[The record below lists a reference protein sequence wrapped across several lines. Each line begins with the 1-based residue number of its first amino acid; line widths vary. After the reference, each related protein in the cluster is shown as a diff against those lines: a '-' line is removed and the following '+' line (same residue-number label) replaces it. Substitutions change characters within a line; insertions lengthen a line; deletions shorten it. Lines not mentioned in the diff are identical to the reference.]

1 MKSGKAVGP
10 DDIPVE
16 VWKCLGE
23 AAVESLASLFNRV
36 LESERMPEEWRRSV
50 LVPIFKNKG
59 DVQSCSN
66 YRGIKLM
73 SHTMKLWERVV
84 EARLRKVVEI
94 CEQQYGFMPRKS
106 TTDAIFAL
114 RILMEKYRDGQRELH
129 CVFVDLEKAYDR
141 VPREELWYCMRKSG
155 VAEKYVR
162 VVQDMYERSRT
173 VVKCAVGQTEEFK
186 VEVGLHQGSALSPFL
201 FAIVMDQLSEEV
213 RQESPWTMM
222 FADDIVI
229 CSESR
234 EQVEENLERWRFA
247 LERRGM
253 KVSRSKTEYMCVNER
268 KGSGTVRLQGE
279 EVKKVQ
285 KFKYLGSTVQSNG
298 ECGKER
304 ECPIAKFEEQR
315 AKVRRTT
322 SRLGSR
328 LTFEPTSSNPVI
340 EHKVGNQYEASFPE
354 LTQAQIQFTQTGDV
368 LPGTPNEEEDELF
381 KDVDP
386 KTLAAVLLEALNN
399 SQEPISKQE
408 KKEVDNYMVE
418 EDRETPN
425 FDRERNGDQELEL
438 VRAAAEEQGREERE
452 REQDEQR
459 KREEEEEE
467 LLTERVTSHTTS
479 QTVPVNEQEV
489 VAKEVASKEEQETE
503 GLTDRN
509 KNEQLSPEELKNLE
523 TMLEEFQSYS
533 TATKRERDSS
543 SGQRESRGDYF
554 DYLDRNGLMNNEI
567 KPKPKGYDLALSK
580 KKLKWQQEQE
590 KNKNRPLYKGGNF
603 MDDFNDNI
611 EDQEQEDGEDEEEL
625 LSPEEEEARAKAE
638 QEEVRRQAAEAQR
651 AKAEEEKLAD
661 IASDMILQYMV
672 KQDGKKYRDNNA
684 AEDKRSEE
692 DGANDDDDIDP
703 QTIDKLI
710 EISSKLHLPA
720 DDVVDIIS
728 DVEKK
733 KKKDA
738 PETLQ
743 WQRPLVPPPAPD
755 VPSSVLRA
763 SSPSKP
769 PKPNTNVLK
778 SWFKER
784 ASIKPSKQDFWI
796 KQQWPFW
803 TYPSYRRY
811 QKPYNSYYT
820 IYMPP
825 PQPKPR
831 YYAKPSYSLNDI
843 LRNSLDYDYPLKQ
856 RYLPWTQSRQR
867 APLAFRRNLYFPNYI
882 VPQPRTFKGI
892 PIPKPRSPL
901 RHRPAYF
908 YSPTASV
915 VAPPDSYYSQM
926 EQPQPDSNEE
936 LGNFIEKVFLKR
948 PRMFQ

>member
-1 MKSGKAVGP
+1 MLYFIHLVSVHSSGHCSVASGSGLVPHRNSYQWSADVNEQRSKNKEQKCVGP
-10 DDIPVE
+10 RHAWDP
-16 VWKCLGE
+16 G
-23 AAVESLASLFNRV
+23 A
-36 LESERMPEEWRRSV
+36 
-50 LVPIFKNKG
+50 
-59 DVQSCSN
+59 
-66 YRGIKLM
+66 
-73 SHTMKLWERVV
+73 
-84 EARLRKVVEI
+84 
-94 CEQQYGFMPRKS
+94 
-106 TTDAIFAL
+106 
-114 RILMEKYRDGQRELH
+114 
-129 CVFVDLEKAYDR
+129 
-141 VPREELWYCMRKSG
+141 
-155 VAEKYVR
+155 
-162 VVQDMYERSRT
+162 
-173 VVKCAVGQTEEFK
+173 
-186 VEVGLHQGSALSPFL
+186 SPFSTL
-201 FAIVMDQLSEEV
+201 LICMVMIRCQ
-213 RQESPWTMM
+213 
-222 FADDIVI
+222 
-229 CSESR
+229 
-234 EQVEENLERWRFA
+234 
-247 LERRGM
+247 
-253 KVSRSKTEYMCVNER
+253 KVSRAPVVLLFFLFS
-268 KGSGTVRLQGE
+268 
-279 EVKKVQ
+279 
-285 KFKYLGSTVQSNG
+285 
-298 ECGKER
+298 
-304 ECPIAKFEEQR
+304 
-315 AKVRRTT
+315 
-322 SRLGSR
+322 
-328 LTFEPTSSNPVI
+328 LTFEPTNSIPVTEHRVGNRYEPSSN
-340 EHKVGNQYEASFPE
+340 E
-354 LTQAQIQFTQTGDV
+354 LTQAQIQFTQTRDV
-368 LPGTPNEEEDELF
+368 LPGTPIEEEDELF

-386 KTLAAVLLEALNN
+386 KTLAAVLLEALNKP
-399 SQEPISKQE
+399 QEVMSEQE
-408 KKEVDNYMVE
+408 KNGGEKDMAE
-418 EDRETPN
+418 EDIETQS
-425 FDRERNGDQELEL
+425 FDRERDEDQELEL
-438 VRAAAEEQGREERE
+438 VRAAAEAKGREERE
-452 REQDEQR
+452 KEQDDQERKEQ
-459 KREEEEEE
+459 EEER
-467 LLTERVTSHTTS
+467 LTEKVTSHTTS
-479 QTVPVNEQEV
+479 QTVPVKEQEV
-489 VAKEVASKEEQETE
+489 VTKEVASKEEQQETE
-503 GLTDRN
+503 GATDGD
-509 KNEQLSPEELKNLE
+509 KDEQLSPEELKNLE

-590 KNKNRPLYKGGNF
+590 KNRNRPLYKGGNF

-611 EDQEQEDGEDEEEL
+611 EDQEEENGEDEEEL

-755 VPSSVLRA
+755 VPSTVLRT

-769 PKPNTNVLK
+769 PKPITNVLK
-778 SWFKER
+778 SWFKDR
-784 ASIKPSKQDFWI
+784 APIKPSQQDFWI

-811 QKPYNSYYT
+811 QKPYSSYYT
-820 IYMPP
+820 IYIPP
-825 PQPKPR
+825 PKPKPR

-843 LRNSLDYDYPLKQ
+843 LGNSLDYEFDYPLKQ
-856 RYLPWTQSRQR
+856 RYRPWTQSRPR

-882 VPQPRTFKGI
+882 VPQPRTFKAI
-892 PIPKPRSPL
+892 PMPKPRSPL
-901 RHRPAYF
+901 RHRPAFY

-915 VAPPDSYYSQM
+915 VAPQHGYYGHV
-926 EQPQPDSNEE
+926 EQPQADSNEE